1 MRQAGIVVFIGKP
14 GLQPF
19 SDNRLGSADQHH
31 AATVGQRQR
40 KGEIN
45 FAVPILQGRLP
56 AAHDKKASV
65 PNKANIFSCPLST
78 SLPKTPDENPLKN
91 CLCRYQ
97 TKSANRAM
105 FATDKAVSWFN
116 LSRFSQNSHHF
127 NGFPR
132 LFFIFRRPHMQRPS
146 ESLIFRHRDETEWGR
161 EFCLN
166 HRHRNQ
172 SPVPFRSISI
182 CATARN
188 VRPKLYPG
196 RRGGF
201 RRAGGIRPRPR

>member
-1 MRQAGIVVFIGKP
+1 MPYLKFPFHAFLLLFVEQADAQSKTIVWFPAVLSGKIKKGLRQADVVVFIGKP
-14 GLQPF
+14 GAVFRRQPVRECRPA
-19 SDNRLGSADQHH
+19 SRRNRRPNPKETA
-31 AATVGQRQR
+31 
-40 KGEIN
+40 KEGEIN
-45 FAVPILQGRLP
+45 FAIPILQGRLP

-91 CLCRYQ
+91 CLCRYR

-132 LFFIFRRPHMQRPS
+132 LFFIFRRPLYS
-146 ESLIFRHRDETEWGR
+146 EA
-161 EFCLN
+161 
-166 HRHRNQ
+166 
-172 SPVPFRSISI
+172 V
-182 CATARN
+182 
-188 VRPKLYPG
+188 
-196 RRGGF
+196 
-201 RRAGGIRPRPR
+201 

>member
-1 MRQAGIVVFIGKP
+1 MPSQSCKAGCPPRTVKKHPCQTRQIYFHVRFQ
-14 GLQPF
+14 LR
-19 SDNRLGSADQHH
+19 NL
-31 AATVGQRQR
+31 
-40 KGEIN
+40 
-45 FAVPILQGRLP
+45 
-56 AAHDKKASV
+56 
-65 PNKANIFSCPLST
+65 
-78 SLPKTPDENPLKN
+78 KTPDENPPKN
-91 CLCRYQ
+91 CLCRYR

-132 LFFIFRRPHMQRPS
+132 SSFIFRRPYIQRPS

-172 SPVPFRSISI
+172 SAVPFRSISI

-188 VRPKLYPG
+188 IRPKLYPG

-201 RRAGGIRPRPR
+201 RRAGGIRPVPR

>member
-1 MRQAGIVVFIGKP
+1 MPYLKFPFHAFLLLFVEQADAQSKTIVWFPAVLSGKIKKGLRQAGIVVFIGKP
-14 GLQPF
+14 SLQPF
-19 SDNRLGSADQHH
+19 GGNRFGSADRHH
-31 AATVGQRQR
+31 AATVGQIQRKRQR

-56 AAHDKKASV
+56 AAHGKKASV

-91 CLCRYQ
+91 CLCRYR

-132 LFFIFRRPHMQRPS
+132 LFFIFRRP
-146 ESLIFRHRDETEWGR
+146 
-161 EFCLN
+161 
-166 HRHRNQ
+166 
-172 SPVPFRSISI
+172 
-182 CATARN
+182 
-188 VRPKLYPG
+188 LY
-196 RRGGF
+196 
-201 RRAGGIRPRPR
+201 AEAV

>member
-1 MRQAGIVVFIGKP
+1 MLLLLFVEQADAQSRTIVWFPAVLGGKIKKGLRQAGIVVFIGKP

-19 SDNRLGSADQHH
+19 GGNRFGGADQHH
-31 AATVGQRQR
+31 AATAGQRQR

-56 AAHDKKASV
+56 AAHGKKASV
-65 PNKANIFSCPLST
+65 PNKANIFSRSLST
-78 SLPKTPDENPLKN
+78 SLSKTPDENPLKN
-91 CLCRYQ
+91 CLCRYR

-132 LFFIFRRPHMQRPS
+132 LFFIFRRP
-146 ESLIFRHRDETEWGR
+146 LFRGR
-161 EFCLN
+161 LKALSSGIGMK
-166 HRHRNQ
+166 RNG
-172 SPVPFRSISI
+172 VG
-182 CATARN
+182 N
-188 VRPKLYPG
+188 LV
-196 RRGGF
+196 
-201 RRAGGIRPRPR
+201 